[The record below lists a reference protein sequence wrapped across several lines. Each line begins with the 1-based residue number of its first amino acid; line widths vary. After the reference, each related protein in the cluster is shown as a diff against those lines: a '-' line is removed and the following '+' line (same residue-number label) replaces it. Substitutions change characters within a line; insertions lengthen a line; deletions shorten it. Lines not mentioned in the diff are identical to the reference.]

1 MRGRGRGKAS
11 GGGGIGKKIEEQGKK
26 TSTGGLRKPWG
37 DLVRRQR
44 GGFASELIRG
54 CCSGFENTRN
64 QSH

>member
-1 MRGRGRGKAS
+1 MRGRGRGKAT

-44 GGFASELIRG
+44 GGKKKLRG
-54 CCSGFENTRN
+54 RERGSDTKT
-64 QSH
+64 